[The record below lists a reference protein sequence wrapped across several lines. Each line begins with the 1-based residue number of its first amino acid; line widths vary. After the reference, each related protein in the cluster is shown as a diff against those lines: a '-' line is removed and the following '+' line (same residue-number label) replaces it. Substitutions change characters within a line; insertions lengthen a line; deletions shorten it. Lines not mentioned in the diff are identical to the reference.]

1 MELYDPALVSLLVPG
16 MVMANRDHPPHPHP
30 AARLR
35 PDHPRGVS
43 FVGARY
49 ARLDRLLFD
58 TSYTVVAHFDDS
70 GGIFAGGEVSYRG
83 VRVGQVD
90 KLVLTDAGVDV
101 YLDID
106 NEFDDI
112 PADALAVVGNR
123 SAVGEQYVELQPQ
136 SDVKPFLKD
145 ESEIAMDDTRT
156 PIPTQKLLG
165 DISTTVESV
174 DQDALRTTVGEMGDA
189 FGGTGEDLE
198 RIIESGS
205 SFIDAANAN
214 FDTTTALIRDS
225 NTVLRG
231 QIASESAI
239 RTFAKKLKLF
249 SGTLA
254 GSDKDLRAVIDNG
267 SVAAVELRRFLD
279 DNKVDLAELINE
291 LVTTGEV
298 VVRHLPGIEQLLA
311 IYPYVVEGGFTV
323 VSRSPD
329 TGLYDAHFGMILT
342 DQPTVCHGGYESTDR
357 RPPQDGENRAMNMNA
372 HCAEP
377 ASQSNAR
384 GAQNAPRSGVQRAP
398 AAYRTAPGSPARAP
412 VVATY
417 DGERL
422 RWGAGVPS
430 DLSSPGSLAPRTL
443 GGDSWKWLLLQ
454 PLLSSRELSR

>member
-1 MELYDPALVSLLVPG
+1 MITRRTRVQLIVFVLITLV
-16 MVMANRDHPPHPHP
+16 
-30 AARLR
+30 
-35 PDHPRGVS
+35 GVS

-49 ARLDRLLFD
+49 ARLDRIFVD
-58 TSYTVVAHFDDS
+58 SSYTVVAHFADS

-101 YLDID
+101 YLEID
-106 NEFDDI
+106 DAYDDV
-112 PADALAVVGNR
+112 PADAVAVVGNR

-136 SDVKPFLKD
+136 SDGKPFLHD
-145 ESEIAMDDTRT
+145 RSEIAMDDTRT

-174 DQDALRTTVGEMGDA
+174 DQDALRTTVTEMGAA
-189 FGGTGEDLE
+189 FGGTGEDLQ
-198 RIIESGS
+198 RIIDSGT

-214 FDTTTALIRDS
+214 FDTTTALIHDS

-231 QIASESAI
+231 QIASASAI
-239 RTFAKKLKLF
+239 RTFAKQLKLF
-249 SGTLA
+249 TGTLA

-267 SVAAVELRRFLD
+267 SATANELRRFLD

-291 LVTTGEV
+291 LVTTSEV
-298 VVRHLPGIEQLLA
+298 VVRHLPGIEQVLVL
-311 IYPYVVEGGFTV
+311 YPYVVEGGFTV
-323 VSRSPD
+323 VSRSAD

-342 DQPTVCHGGYESTDR
+342 SNPEVCHAGYESTDR
-357 RPPQDGENRAMNMNA
+357 RPPQEGENRPMNMNA

-384 GAQNAPRSGVQRAP
+384 GAQNAPQSGVRRAP
-398 AAYRTAPGSPARAP
+398 AAYRGAPFAP
-412 VVATY
+412 VVASY
-417 DGERL
+417 DGTHL
-422 RWGAGVPS
+422 RWGPGVPR

-443 GGDSWKWLLLQ
+443 GGDSWKWLFLQ
-454 PLLSSRELSR
+454 PLMQSRE